1 MPREAKYSPRPCSF
15 AGNQDSNSVL
25 IPVTSEDTSGEE
37 VVAVFYGV
45 FFFKVNITVIIF
57 PLLNLILVICT
68 RSSVNMLVT

>member
-37 VVAVFYGV
+37 VVAVFLWS
-45 FFFKVNITVIIF
+45 F
-57 PLLNLILVICT
+57 L
-68 RSSVNMLVT
+68 